1 MADRV
6 SLSRDDDGRRTARVV
21 GLSMG
26 LLFSLIFVLQ
36 AISMTTHSKEKTPI
50 HALDPAGDGE
60 SQCVH

>member
-1 MADRV
+1 MEARTN
-6 SLSRDDDGRRTARVV
+6 LSRVEDERRTARVV

-50 HALDPAGDGE
+50 HILDSAGDRE
-60 SQCVH
+60 SR